1 MTPLILLAFHSVAAV
16 THSLKYFYT
25 ASSQV
30 PNFPEFVGV
39 GLVNGV
45 ETVRFDSN
53 AQKAEA
59 RQDWME
65 RITADV
71 PDYWEGETQGFIG
84 AWQDFTSNI
93 EIAKERF
100 NQTKG
105 VHIYQN
111 IYGCEWDDETGE
123 VTAFDQDGYDG
134 EDFIAF
140 DLQTL
145 TWIAPNQ
152 QAFMSKLKWDNDNAR
167 ITQRKNYFTKICP
180 EWLKKYVNY
189 GRSSLLRTELPK
201 VSLLQ
206 KSPSSPVSCFATG
219 FYPNRAAM
227 FWRKDGEELHED
239 VDLGEILPN
248 HDGTFQMAADLKLP
262 PEDQGKYECVFQ
274 LSGVKEVL
282 VTRLEKDA
290 ILSNEKPVNT
300 STIVIIAAVLVLA
313 IAAVVAVVVYRR
325 TPADGPRRAADSDS
339 ELSDKLNA
347 EASVTNVPPCTPRE
361 DDLPTGTAG
370 DAVTRRSQ

>member
-1 MTPLILLAFHSVAAV
+1 MNTATFLLLVAGAQHAAAV

-25 ASSQV
+25 SSSQV
-30 PNFPEFVGV
+30 PNFPEFVSV

-53 AQKAEA
+53 TKKAEA
-59 RQDWME
+59 KQDWME
-65 RITADV
+65 RSTADD
-71 PDYWEGETQGFIG
+71 PGYWEGETRNFIN
-84 AWQDFTSNI
+84 AWQVYKNNI
-93 EIAKERF
+93 EVVKERF
-100 NQTKG
+100 NQTGG

-111 IYGCEWDDETGE
+111 MYGCDWDDETGE
-123 VTAFDQDGYDG
+123 VTGFYQDGYDG

-152 QAFMSKLKWDNDNAR
+152 QAFMSKLKLDNDNAR
-167 ITQRKNYFTKICP
+167 ITQRKNYHTKICP

-274 LSGVKEVL
+274 LSGVKDDF

-290 ILSNEKPVNT
+290 ILSNEKTDMTIAIAVVVAVLAVVVMAAVGFVIHKRRNDKRPPTPVNT
-300 STIVIIAAVLVLA
+300 PEVLE
-313 IAAVVAVVVYRR
+313 
-325 TPADGPRRAADSDS
+325 
-339 ELSDKLNA
+339 ELNPSP
-347 EASVTNVPPCTPRE
+347 ES
-361 DDLPTGTAG
+361 
-370 DAVTRRSQ
+370 